1 VSTPFVV
8 VRLLG
13 PTDVAVLERVA
24 DGVFDNPIDEA
35 LAREF
40 VDDPRHHLAVAI
52 SEDQVVVGMASAVH
66 YIHPD
71 KAAQLFINEVGV
83 AKSHQRQG
91 IGSRLVSE
99 LLALG
104 RRLGC
109 TEAWVA
115 TEPDNKAARSLYE
128 KAGGQQDSTLFV
140 MYTFPLLKP

>member
-1 VSTPFVV
+1 MSAATIT

-13 PTDVAVLERVA
+13 PTDAAVLERVA
-24 DGVFDNPIDEA
+24 ADVFDKPVDGA

-40 VDDPRHHLAVAI
+40 LDDPRHHLAVAI
-52 SEDQVVVGMASAVH
+52 DAEGVVVGMASAVH

-83 AKSHQRQG
+83 APTHQGLG
-91 IGSRLVSE
+91 IGRRLMSE

-104 RRLGC
+104 RSLDC

-115 TEPDNKAARSLYE
+115 TEPGNQAARALYE
-128 KAGGQQDSTLFV
+128 KAGGQEDDVPFV
-140 MYTFPLLKP
+140 MYTFPFQDR